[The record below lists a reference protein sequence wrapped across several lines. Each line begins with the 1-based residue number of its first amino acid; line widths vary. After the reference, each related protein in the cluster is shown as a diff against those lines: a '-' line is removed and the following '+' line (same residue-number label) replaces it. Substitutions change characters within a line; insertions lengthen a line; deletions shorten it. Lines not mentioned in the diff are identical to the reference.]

1 MAESTDLG
9 TAIGLGTRMTPDRE
23 KPLTTGAN
31 TFIKLEMGKV
41 AAAAKA
47 AAAKQKALD
56 AIGSS
61 LKLTGEPVNKHLQR
75 EMSHATNQ
83 GYFNILNSKSQID
96 ANNNWTSAD
105 SVIKSVKQESNRE
118 DDIVNGRQKG
128 LLISDLAVQGLN
140 NGDDKEIEKAKSDEG
155 LYGTY
160 TTVPTK
166 GVSSK
171 EDKYTIINHNPVYAN
186 INLDSDLEKDVK
198 SYIDSK
204 PLTSTGKTVFGH
216 GEGSRTLSDSDL
228 EIIAARN
235 AQNEQNATTI
245 IDANIGKA
253 REKWAEKQKFYAEK
267 GIDINVDKK
276 AGHQAKTEIAQD
288 LFMDNLR
295 GIAKTKF
302 DYLTPPQ
309 GNGDI
314 TPINFNQDNQQPT
327 NFVIK
332 RTINVPKAEG
342 GLYKHTV
349 EAKIQTGQT
358 FGFKPVKVIS
368 HRSDNFIDA
377 STGKALL
384 KGLAV
389 QDVEVGNAVAMPVAT
404 QRYDAGNGN
413 IIEAGEILDGA
424 SLEELSKKGL
434 VKYKAMFPAN
444 YKIKNR
450 DASGFIP
457 AEELSRDVLISQSK
471 DDVKGTQQSIK
482 MAVEDA
488 NKFNSKLK
496 QSAPAQQTP
505 KKSNKNSAP
514 RPQK

>member
-31 TFIKLEMGKV
+31 TFIKLEMGKT

-118 DDIVNGRQKG
+118 EDIVNGRQKG

-186 INLDSDLEKDVK
+186 INLDNDLEKDVK

-216 GEGSRTLSDSDL
+216 GEGSRTLTDSDL
-228 EIIAARN
+228 KIIAARN

-309 GNGDI
+309 M
-314 TPINFNQDNQQPT
+314 F
-327 NFVIK
+327 
-332 RTINVPKAEG
+332 
-342 GLYKHTV
+342 
-349 EAKIQTGQT
+349 QTGGSGQSGWSFSSAKDT
-358 FGFKPVKVIS
+358 ENNEKEMNSRAIDLAANLTKVNAS
-368 HRSDNFIDA
+368 LGNNFIV
-377 STGKALL
+377 TPEQLL
-384 KGLAV
+384 KDPNFIAATKRDIGYKYLDFQQKDAGENKPHLFRLPNGNEVYMMTSSLKRKEGSKDIRMIGLAKTRGGKEV
-389 QDVEVGNAVAMPVAT
+389 QVDIPFTPQVESQLNTIIGKT
-404 QRYDAGNGN
+404 KGGQN
-413 IIEAGEILDGA
+413 I
-424 SLEELSKKGL
+424 
-434 VKYKAMFPAN
+434 
-444 YKIKNR
+444 KIR
-450 DASGFIP
+450 EQEPSFW
-457 AEELSRDVLISQSK
+457 
-471 DDVKGTQQSIK
+471 T
-482 MAVEDA
+482 EDR
-488 NKFNSKLK
+488 
-496 QSAPAQQTP
+496 
-505 KKSNKNSAP
+505 NSAP
-514 RPQK
+514 KNRPAKIDVSKLTGVARMKAIQENTNNGY

>member
-1 MAESTDLG
+1 MEDLG
-9 TAIGLGTRMTPDRE
+9 TAIGLGTRMTPDRD

-61 LKLTGEPVNKHLQR
+61 LKLTGEPVNKHLQK

-83 GYFNILNSKSQID
+83 GYFDILNSKSQID
-96 ANNNWTSAD
+96 ANNNWTSAG

-118 DDIVNGRQKG
+118 EDIVNGRQKG

-160 TTVPTK
+160 TTIPTK

-186 INLDSDLEKDVK
+186 TNLDNDLEKDVK

-216 GEGSRTLSDSDL
+216 GEGSRTLTDTDL
-228 EIIAARN
+228 KIISERN

-253 REKWAEKQKFYAEK
+253 REMWAEKQKFYAEK

-309 GNGDI
+309 SSGVGSQTTKDIFNKGYLKPSEAATALEAAGVVSNASNIPSKYPIDYTLTTVTPTLEHGVTIMNPKTRQKEFYKDI
-314 TPINFNQDNQQPT
+314 TYVYIPSKGEWWAQGMMRSPINKALDKMSAFKIDNTTASNLAAAT
-327 NFVIK
+327 N
-332 RTINVPKAEG
+332 
-342 GLYKHTV
+342 
-349 EAKIQTGQT
+349 
-358 FGFKPVKVIS
+358 
-368 HRSDNFIDA
+368 IDA
-377 STGKALL
+377 PN
-384 KGLAV
+384 LAATLNLHGGDDFGSSYTPVSFQSSSSGINKKTAEV
-389 QDVEVGNAVAMPVAT
+389 QKRKEEHQQKKQPSAPD
-404 QRYDAGNGN
+404 QKK
-413 IIEAGEILDGA
+413 EIKK
-424 SLEELSKKGL
+424 LSFPEWKKQN
-434 VKYKAMFPAN
+434 P
-444 YKIKNR
+444 
-450 DASGFIP
+450 
-457 AEELSRDVLISQSK
+457 
-471 DDVKGTQQSIK
+471 KGTYQ
-482 MAVEDA
+482 EW
-488 NKFNSKLK
+488 
-496 QSAPAQQTP
+496 
-505 KKSNKNSAP
+505 
-514 RPQK
+514 QK